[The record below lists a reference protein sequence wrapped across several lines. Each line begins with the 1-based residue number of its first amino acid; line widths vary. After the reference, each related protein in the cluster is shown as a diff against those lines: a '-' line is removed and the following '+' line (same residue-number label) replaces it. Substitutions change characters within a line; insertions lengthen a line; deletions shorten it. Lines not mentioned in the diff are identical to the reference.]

1 MQRSRQAINVAVV
14 LMGLQDTTVAA
25 HRPGTEGAAVSVR
38 IGSALLYVADA
49 ETASRF
55 TGAWRS
61 VATAAER
68 HLPRQGNPARAT
80 PMPGVAEPAVMV
92 DAAGSPPAF
101 ARLERP
107 AGQASHARVV
117 LGRIMFDVRDLAAFR
132 TTALAFDR
140 VEELSASTFLPRPV
154 EPTAKQRAARTAGR
168 FFVAPAKD
176 SRRQRREA
184 TRSGPAAAPAA
195 AQASKAIESGR

>member
-14 LMGLQDTTVAA
+14 LTGLQDTAVAA

-49 ETASRF
+49 ATASRF

-92 DAAGSPPAF
+92 DAAGAPPAF

-132 TTALAFDR
+132 TTALAFEK
-140 VEELSASTFLPRPV
+140 VEELSASTFLPRRVQPA
-154 EPTAKQRAARTAGR
+154 AKERAARAAGR

-184 TRSGPAAAPAA
+184 SRSGPSAAPPTLR
-195 AQASKAIESGR
+195 ASKAIEGGR

>member
-38 IGSALLYVADA
+38 IGSALLYVSDA

-80 PMPGVAEPAVMV
+80 PMPGVAEPTVMV

-132 TTALAFDR
+132 TTALAFER
-140 VEELSASTFLPRPV
+140 VEELSASTFLPRRVQPA
-154 EPTAKQRAARTAGR
+154 AKQLAARTAGR
-168 FFVAPAKD
+168 FFVAPAKE
-176 SRRQRREA
+176 SRRQRRGA

-195 AQASKAIESGR
+195 PQASNVIERGR